1 MKTLYLPLALVVG
14 GNILYHISQKTVP
27 KQVHPLYT
35 MSIVY
40 FIGIIVCL
48 AGALWL
54 PGERSFVSTLKDSN
68 WWSLCAM
75 ALGVVAVEIGFL
87 LTYRVGWNISLASIT
102 CSVAVAL
109 VLLPIGVL
117 AFKEQLSLK
126 NLIGLALCLLGLIL
140 VTKK

>member
-14 GNILYHISQKTVP
+14 GNILYHVSQKTVP

-40 FIGIIVCL
+40 FISIIVCL

-54 PGERSFVSTLKDSN
+54 PGERSFAGTLKDSN

-75 ALGVVAVEIGFL
+75 AFGVVAVEIGFL

>member
-109 VLLPIGVL
+109 VLLPIGVF

-126 NLIGLALCLLGLIL
+126 NIIGLALCLAGLFL